1 MGGDE
6 HPTYSYVIYRRNVNV
21 CNQEIKLLKS
31 KRIKVDTRPTTLQY
45 ITYKLPDKH
54 LTWICIF
61 LYVYNKIS
69 KGVYVPHFSYAT
81 YHYNEI
87 FANVAYVK
95 YNIIHTPNINY
106 GSLVISVPDL
116 GF

>member
-31 KRIKVDTRPTTLQY
+31 KRIKVEPRPTTLQY

-54 LTWICIF
+54 LT
-61 LYVYNKIS
+61 
-69 KGVYVPHFSYAT
+69 
-81 YHYNEI
+81 
-87 FANVAYVK
+87 
-95 YNIIHTPNINY
+95 
-106 GSLVISVPDL
+106 
-116 GF
+116 